1 MICTEE
7 TQTTPKTISNLNN
20 MINPSKTRNNKSRR
34 QISLF
39 NKKELTEIEQLRLDA
54 YSKYEKGNPQFI
66 NENYDSWVKGKVEGG
81 YPNTTIGK
89 KLLSGLVGYDYSIA
103 NNCIKDFVKSGD
115 LKYILN
121 AIDVLSI
128 KAFQCPVI
136 AAVILS
142 LNTKYSKSLWLVD
155 KSTSSKIETFF
166 REIGTKLLYDSP
178 QIITARKKELTV
190 RKLQDNLSKRY
201 KRDFSKDDT
210 LQHIYEFYLEKIAQL
225 GEQPIFKYHDDK
237 NEIIKNYESIML
249 ETENKL
255 KTVTD
260 PKQKAALLKD
270 KKIMTR
276 KMADL
281 ENLEDKLYKEA
292 RKQTIQYLEK
302 ETGIKLGSTY
312 FKNLLSMANTLS

>member
-1 MICTEE
+1 
-7 TQTTPKTISNLNN
+7 

-39 NKKELTEIEQLRLDA
+39 NKKELTDIEQIRLDA

-66 NENYDSWVKGKVEGG
+66 NKNYDSWVKGKVEGG
-81 YPNTTIGK
+81 YPNTTTGK
-89 KLLSGLVGYDYSIA
+89 RLLSGLVGYDYLTA

-128 KAFQCPVI
+128 KAFHCPVI

-155 KSTSSKIETFF
+155 KLTSSKIETFF
-166 REIGTKLLYDSP
+166 REIGTRLLYDSP

-210 LQHIYEFYLEKIAQL
+210 LQHIYEFYQEKIAQL

-237 NEIIKNYESIML
+237 NEILTNYESLMF
-249 ETENKL
+249 ETEKRL
-255 KTVTD
+255 KTVTG
-260 PKQKAALLKD
+260 PKQKAALLKE
-270 KKIMTR
+270 KKMMTK
-276 KMADL
+276 KMTDVK
-281 ENLEDKLYKEA
+281 NLEDKLYKEA
-292 RKQTIQYLEK
+292 RKLTIQYLET
-302 ETGIKLGSTY
+302 ETGIKLGMTY
-312 FKNLLSMANTLS
+312 FQNILTRAKKLNQA